1 MRGLAGTYSFRTNV
15 PLLGTVQV
23 DVPVEELVAEASP
36 ALAQAV
42 RKEVKRAAPWLI
54 AAGLG
59 LTVTGAVIA
68 NLLVGRRR

>member
-1 MRGLAGTYSFRTNV
+1 MRALAGTYSFATNV

-23 DVPVEELVAEASP
+23 EVPVEEMMAEASP
-36 ALAQAV
+36 ALAEAV
-42 RKEVKRAAPWLI
+42 RKEAKRAAPWLL
-54 AAGLG
+54 AVGLG